1 MEEPIDNISSI
12 GIGQI
17 SKSQM
22 VDAIHQ
28 LNLLIDKLI
37 LGIIA
42 AEHSGEREVEPV
54 VNLYLRNLII
64 TSLHTHFF
72 DGQHFFGVSN
82 DFCHTRLGRMMM
94 ELTQVYGGKLL
105 FLFPFFSFLSLTH
118 QNHQKTQY
126 FTLTH
131 QI

>member
-1 MEEPIDNISSI
+1 MEEPIYNISST

-17 SKSQM
+17 SESQM

-42 AEHSGEREVEPV
+42 AEHSGKREVEPV
-54 VNLYLRNLII
+54 VNFYLRNLII

-72 DGQHFFGVSN
+72 DGQHFFGVGN
-82 DFCHTRLGRMMM
+82 DFCHTHLERMMT
-94 ELTQVYGGKLL
+94 ELTQVVGGKLL
-105 FLFPFFSFLSLTH
+105 FLFPLVFFFL
-118 QNHQKTQY
+118 
-126 FTLTH
+126 
-131 QI
+131 